1 MLLLCVS
8 ISIIGRYR
16 LEFIYM
22 TIELLTCGAL
32 DAGTAP
38 TAAAAAV
45 VVVVVVVVVVALI
58 ILIVPEEDTCRR

>member
-45 VVVVVVVVVVALI
+45 VVVVVVVVVALI